1 VEDDHVVLYNEAG
14 IPAVNIIDFD
24 YPNRYQNYWHT
35 LEDSPEKCSAE
46 SLWQVGTLLLNHVY
60 NKVRDK

>member
-1 VEDDHVVLYNEAG
+1 VLYNEAG
-14 IPAVNIIDFD
+14 IPSVDIIDFE

-60 NKVRDK
+60 KKVRDK